1 MDKLLAKKL
10 FLEGYNCAQAVAV
23 AFADDC
29 GLEADVMKKAAI
41 AFGGG
46 FAHTQQLCGALTGA
60 AIAAGLLVAGTHA
73 NAKIEFYEKMQAV
86 AKKFEET
93 YGSMICKNL
102 LDEKNFLQKRDLSF
116 ATQEEYAARP
126 CLVLVSGAIDLCKDF
141 ALNNGVKLKNC

>member
-10 FLEGYNCAQAVAV
+10 FLEGYNCAQAVAA

-46 FAHTQQLCGALTGA
+46 FAHTHQLCGALTGA

-102 LDEKNFLQKRDLSF
+102 LDEKNFLQK
-116 ATQEEYAARP
+116 
-126 CLVLVSGAIDLCKDF
+126 I
-141 ALNNGVKLKNC
+141 

>member
-1 MDKLLAKKL
+1 
-10 FLEGYNCAQAVAV
+10 
-23 AFADDC
+23 
-29 GLEADVMKKAAI
+29 
-41 AFGGG
+41 
-46 FAHTQQLCGALTGA
+46 
-60 AIAAGLLVAGTHA
+60 
-73 NAKIEFYEKMQAV
+73 MQAV

-126 CLVLVSGAIDLCKDF
+126 CLVLVSGAIDLCKEF